1 VSVANAAADGRRRM
15 HGRTRTRVMSDYRT
29 KKIALPSGQMIEIIY
44 LIDPDAPADPTPQTP
59 VGGAHDTD
67 LPLHYCPACT
77 SDLVYPV
84 AWQET
89 GEGVWT
95 VERRCPNCEWH
106 DVGVFEQADIE
117 PFDDAIEIGTEILLT
132 ELRTWTYSNMNDDVE
147 LLIHALDQDLIQPI
161 DF

>member
-1 VSVANAAADGRRRM
+1 MN
-15 HGRTRTRVMSDYRT
+15 DYRT

-44 LIDPDAPADPTPQTP
+44 LIDPDAPADLADQDIATPTHS
-59 VGGAHDTD
+59 AA
-67 LPLHYCPACT
+67 LPLHCCPDCV
-77 SDLVYPV
+77 SDLVYPL

-89 GEGVWT
+89 GDGIWT
-95 VERRCPNCEWH
+95 IERRCPNCEWH
-106 DVGVFEQADIE
+106 DLGTFEQADIE

-147 LLIHALDQDLIQPI
+147 LLIEALDRDLIQPI